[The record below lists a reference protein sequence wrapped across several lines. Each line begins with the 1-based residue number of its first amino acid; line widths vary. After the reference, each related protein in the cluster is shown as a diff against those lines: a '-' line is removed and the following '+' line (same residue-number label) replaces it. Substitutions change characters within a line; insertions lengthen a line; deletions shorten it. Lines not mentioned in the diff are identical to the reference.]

1 MQAVKLIWKNRK
13 YIGMVKISGIEK
25 KSLAEKV
32 GILPGDILV
41 SVSDNE
47 ICDVLDY
54 RFYITEKKLSLK
66 VLRDGKELVFD
77 IKKPQYDDIGL
88 EFDTYLM
95 DEKHTCTNKCV
106 FCFID
111 QNPKGMREM
120 CYFKDDDSR
129 MSFFYG
135 NYVTLTNMKEAE
147 VERLIKM
154 RISPINISVHTTNP
168 HLRCKML
175 NNRFAGD
182 VLRYMDKFREGGIAM
197 NCQIVLCKGLND
209 GKELEKTLDDLA
221 SLFPAVESIAVVP
234 SGLTKYREGLYPLED
249 FSKEDAREV
258 IKLVNAKRREFEEK
272 TGHTIVQ
279 CSDEWY
285 LKAGIELPD
294 EDYYDGYP
302 QLDNGVGL
310 IKSMEN
316 EVLMR
321 IEELKEEGFELD
333 KPRCLS
339 SVTGEA
345 AYPFI
350 SRMAKRLMEEF
361 EGLTFNV
368 YECKN
373 DFFGHSVNVAGLLV
387 GGDVYNRLKDEKLGE
402 ELLIPNVM
410 LRHEGD
416 LFLDNMHVD
425 ELAEKLN
432 IKVTPTPCN
441 GDDFVNFALDI

>member
-1 MQAVKLIWKNRK
+1 
-13 YIGMVKISGIEK
+13 MVKISGVEK
-25 KSLAEKV
+25 KSLAEKA
-32 GILPGDILV
+32 GIHAGDILL
-41 SVSDNE
+41 SISDNE

-66 VLRDGKELVFD
+66 IDRNGEILTFD

-88 EFDTYLM
+88 EFNTYLM

-135 NYVTLTNMKEAE
+135 NYVTLTNMKESE
-147 VERLIKM
+147 VDRLIKM

-168 HLRCKML
+168 ELRCKML
-175 NNRFAGD
+175 SNRFAGD
-182 VLRYMDKFREGGIAM
+182 VLRYLDKFKDGGISM
-197 NCQIVLCKGLND
+197 NCQIVLCKNLND
-209 GKELEKTLDDLA
+209 GKELERTLDDL
-221 SLFPAVESIAVVP
+221 SRLFPSVESIAVVP

-249 FSKEDAREV
+249 FTKEDAREV
-258 IKLVNAKRREFEEK
+258 IHLVNAKRKEFEK
-272 TGHTIVQ
+272 KYAHTIVQ

-294 EDYYDGYP
+294 EEYYDGYP

-310 IKSMEN
+310 IRSMES

-321 IEELKEEGFELD
+321 IEELKDDGFVLD
-333 KPRCLS
+333 SQRCIS

-350 SRMAKRLMEEF
+350 LRMAKKLEQEF

-373 DFFGHSVNVAGLLV
+373 EFFGNSVNVAGLLV
-387 GGDVYNRLKDEKLGE
+387 GQDVYERLKGEELGD

-416 LFLDNMHVD
+416 LFLDNMHID
-425 ELAEKLN
+425 ELSEKLGTD
-432 IKVTPTPCN
+432 IIPIPASD
-441 GDDFVNFALDI
+441 GFEFVDAVLGV

>member
-1 MQAVKLIWKNRK
+1 
-13 YIGMVKISGIEK
+13 MVKISGIER
-25 KSLAEKV
+25 KSLAEKA
-32 GILPGDILV
+32 GILSGDELV
-41 SVSDNE
+41 SINDNE

-54 RFYITEKKLSLK
+54 RFYLTEKKLKLK
-66 VLRDGKELVFD
+66 VQRDGKELFFD

-88 EFDTYLM
+88 EFETYLM

-111 QNPKGMREM
+111 QNPEGMRKM

-147 VERLIKM
+147 VDRLIKM

-168 HLRCKML
+168 ELRCKML

-209 GKELEKTLDDLA
+209 GKELERTLDDLA
-221 SLFPAVESIAVVP
+221 QLFPSVESIAVVP

-249 FSKEDAREV
+249 FSKEDARDV
-258 IKLVNAKRREFEEK
+258 IHLVNSKRREFEEK

-285 LKAGIELPD
+285 IKAGIELPD

-316 EVLMR
+316 EILMR
-321 IEELKEEGFELD
+321 IGELKEEGFKLE

-339 SVTGEA
+339 SVTGTA

-350 SRMAKRLMEEF
+350 SAMAKKLMEEF

-373 DFFGHSVNVAGLLV
+373 DFFGHTVNVAGLLV
-387 GGDVYNRLKDEKLGE
+387 GEDLYNRLKNENLGE
-402 ELLIPNVM
+402 ELLIPHVM

-416 LFLDNMHVD
+416 LFLDNTDVD
-425 ELAEKLN
+425 ELAERLN
-432 IKVTPTPCN
+432 ISIYPIPASDGFC
-441 GDDFVNFALDI
+441 FVDSVLGI

>member
-1 MQAVKLIWKNRK
+1 
-13 YIGMVKISGIEK
+13 MVKISGIEK
-25 KSLAEKV
+25 KSLAEKA
-32 GILPGDILV
+32 GILAGDKLLSIG
-41 SVSDNE
+41 DNE
-47 ICDVLDY
+47 INDVLDY

-66 VLRDGKELVFD
+66 IDRDGEILTFD

-95 DEKHTCTNKCV
+95 DEKHSCTNKCV

-111 QNPKGMREM
+111 QNPDGMRPM

-135 NYVTLTNMKEAE
+135 NYVTLTNMKEEE
-147 VERLIKM
+147 VSRLIKM

-168 HLRCKML
+168 DLRCKML
-175 NNRFAGD
+175 SNRFAGD
-182 VLRYMDKFREGGIAM
+182 VLRYMDKFRDGGISM

-209 GKELEKTLDDLA
+209 GKELERTLDDL
-221 SLFPAVESIAVVP
+221 SKLFPSVESIAVVP

-249 FSKEDAREV
+249 FTKEDAREV

-285 LKAGIELPD
+285 LKAGIELPE

-310 IKSMEN
+310 IRSMEN

-321 IEELKEEGFELD
+321 IEELKEDGFVLD
-333 KPRCLS
+333 APRCVS
-339 SVTGEA
+339 SVTGVA

-350 SRMAKRLMEEF
+350 SRMAKKLEEAF
-361 EGLTFNV
+361 DGLTFNV

-373 DFFGHSVNVAGLLV
+373 DFFGHTVNVAGLLV
-387 GGDVYNRLKDEKLGE
+387 GEDVYNRLKEENLGE
-402 ELLIPNVM
+402 ELFIPNVM

-425 ELAEKLN
+425 ELSEKLGVS
-432 IKVTPTPCN
+432 ITTVPASD
-441 GDDFVNFALDI
+441 GFSLVDAVLGI

>member
-1 MQAVKLIWKNRK
+1 
-13 YIGMVKISGIEK
+13 MVKISGIEK
-25 KSLAEKV
+25 KSLAEKA
-32 GILPGDILV
+32 GILPGDVLV
-41 SVSDNE
+41 SISDNE

-77 IKKPQYDDIGL
+77 IRKPQYDDIGL
-88 EFDTYLM
+88 EFETYLM
-95 DEKHTCTNKCV
+95 DEKHTCSNKCV

-111 QNPKGMREM
+111 QNPKGMRPL

-168 HLRCKML
+168 ELRCKML

-182 VLRYMDKFREGGIAM
+182 VLRYMDKFREGGISM
-197 NCQIVLCKGLND
+197 ICQIVLCKGLND
-209 GKELEKTLDDLA
+209 GKELERTLDDLA
-221 SLFPAVESIAVVP
+221 SLFPSVESVAVVP
-234 SGLTKYREGLYPLED
+234 SGLTKYREGLYPLENFTRD
-249 FSKEDAREV
+249 DAKEV
-258 IKLVNAKRREFEEK
+258 IRLVNSKRREFEEK

-316 EVLMR
+316 EVLFR
-321 IEELKEEGFELD
+321 IEELLENGFTLD
-333 KPRCLS
+333 KPRVIS

-350 SRMAKRLMEEF
+350 SRMARKLEETF
-361 EGLTFNV
+361 HGLTFKV

-373 DFFGHSVNVAGLLV
+373 DFFGHTVNVAGLLV
-387 GGDVYNRLKDEKLGE
+387 GGDIYNRLKDEDLGE

-416 LFLDNMHVD
+416 LFLDNTDID
-425 ELAEKLN
+425 EISEKLN
-432 IKVTPTPCN
+432 ISIYPIPASDGFC
-441 GDDFVNFALDI
+441 FVDAVLGI

>member
-1 MQAVKLIWKNRK
+1 
-13 YIGMVKISGIEK
+13 MVKIWRVEK
-25 KSLAEKV
+25 KSLAEKA
-32 GILPGDILV
+32 GLLEGDVLI
-41 SVSDNE
+41 SINDNE

-54 RFYITEKKLSLK
+54 RFYITEKRITLK
-66 VLRDGKELVFD
+66 VERDGQEISFD

-88 EFDTYLM
+88 EFETYLM

-111 QNPKGMREM
+111 QNPEGMRKM

-135 NYVTLTNMKEAE
+135 NYVTLTNMKKSE

-168 HLRCKML
+168 SLRCQML
-175 NNRFAGD
+175 SNRFAGD
-182 VLRYMDKFREGGIAM
+182 VLSYMQDFKNGGISM

-209 GKELEKTLDDLA
+209 GKELERTLDDL
-221 SLFPAVESIAVVP
+221 SGLFPAVESIAVVP
-234 SGLTKYREGLYPLED
+234 AGLTKHREGLYPLSE
-249 FSKEDAREV
+249 FTREDAIEV

-272 TGHTIVQ
+272 TGHAIVQ

-285 LKAGIELPD
+285 LKAGIEIPD
-294 EDYYDGYP
+294 EDYYEGYP

-310 IKSMEN
+310 IRSMEL

-321 IEELKEEGFELD
+321 IDELKEEGFKLE
-333 KPRCLS
+333 KPLTIS

-350 SRMAKRLMEEF
+350 SRMAQRLMREF
-361 EGLTFNV
+361 DGLTFNV

-373 DFFGHSVNVAGLLV
+373 EFFGHSVNVAGLLV
-387 GGDVYNRLKDEKLGE
+387 GGDVYERLKGENLGE
-402 ELLIPNVM
+402 LLLIPNVM

-416 LFLDNMHVD
+416 LFLDNMD
-425 ELAEKLN
+425 IRELEEKLGVE
-432 IKVTPTPCN
+432 IMPVPASDGFC
-441 GDDFVNFALDI
+441 FVDYALGI

>member
-1 MQAVKLIWKNRK
+1 
-13 YIGMVKISGIEK
+13 MVKISGIEK
-25 KSLAEKV
+25 KSIAEKA
-32 GILPGDILV
+32 GILAGDKLI
-41 SVSDNE
+41 SISDNE

-66 VLRDGKELVFD
+66 VERDGEILTFD

-88 EFDTYLM
+88 EFETYLM

-135 NYVTLTNMKEAE
+135 NYVTLTNMKESE

-168 HLRCKML
+168 SLRCKML
-175 NNRFAGD
+175 SNRFAGD
-182 VLRYMDKFREGGIAM
+182 VLRYMDKFKEGGISM
-197 NCQIVLCKGLND
+197 NCQIVLCKNLND
-209 GKELEKTLDDLA
+209 GKELERTLDDLA
-221 SLFPAVESIAVVP
+221 KLFPSVESIAVVP
-234 SGLTKYREGLYPLED
+234 SGLTKYRDGLYPLSD
-249 FSKEDAREV
+249 FTKEDAREV
-258 IKLVNAKRREFEEK
+258 IRLVNEKRKEFEEK

-279 CSDEWY
+279 CSDEWF
-285 LKAGIELPD
+285 LKAGIELPE

-321 IEELKEEGFELD
+321 IEELKEDGFKLD
-333 KPRCLS
+333 SPRVIS
-339 SVTGEA
+339 SVTGSA

-350 SRMAKRLMEEF
+350 SRMAKRLMQEF

-373 DFFGHSVNVAGLLV
+373 EFFGHTVNVAGLLV
-387 GGDVYNRLKDEKLGE
+387 GEDVYNRLKDENLGE
-402 ELLIPNVM
+402 ELIIPNVM

-416 LFLDNMHVD
+416 LFLDNMHID
-425 ELAEKLN
+425 DLAEKLKTN
-432 IKVTPTPCN
+432 IYPTPASDGFC
-441 GDDFVNFALDI
+441 FVDAVLGI

>member
-1 MQAVKLIWKNRK
+1 
-13 YIGMVKISGIEK
+13 MVKISGVEK
-25 KSLAEKV
+25 KSIAEKA
-32 GILPGDILV
+32 GILEGDILL
-41 SVSDNE
+41 SISDNE
-47 ICDVLDY
+47 INDVLDY

-88 EFDTYLM
+88 EFETYLM
-95 DEKHTCTNKCV
+95 DEKHSCTNKCV

-111 QNPKGMREM
+111 QNPEGMRPM

-135 NYVTLTNMKEAE
+135 NYVTLTNMKECE

-168 HLRCKML
+168 NLRCKML

-182 VLRYMDKFREGGIAM
+182 VLRYMDMFKAGGISM

-209 GKELEKTLDDLA
+209 GKELERTLDDLA
-221 SLFPAVESIAVVP
+221 SLFPSVESIAVVP
-234 SGLTKYREGLYPLED
+234 SGLTKYREGLYPLEEFTKD
-249 FSKEDAREV
+249 DAKEV
-258 IKLVNAKRREFEEK
+258 IRLVNSKRREFEEK

-310 IKSMEN
+310 IKCMEN
-316 EVLMR
+316 EVLFR
-321 IEELKEEGFELD
+321 IDELKEDGFKLEE
-333 KPRCLS
+333 PRKIS
-339 SVTGEA
+339 TVTGEA

-350 SRMAKRLMEEF
+350 SRMAKKLEETF
-361 EGLTFNV
+361 EGLEYNV
-368 YECKN
+368 YLCKN
-373 DFFGHSVNVAGLLV
+373 DFFGHSVTVAGLLT
-387 GGDVYNRLKDEKLGE
+387 GIDVYNRLKDEDLGE
-402 ELLIPNVM
+402 ELLIPSVM

-425 ELAEKLN
+425 ELSEKLGVR
-432 IKVTPTPCN
+432 ITPTPCD
-441 GDDFVNFALDI
+441 GDYFVNFALDI

>member
-1 MQAVKLIWKNRK
+1 
-13 YIGMVKISGIEK
+13 MVKISGVEK
-25 KSLAEKV
+25 KSLAEKA
-32 GILPGDILV
+32 GILAGDKLLSI
-41 SVSDNE
+41 SDNE

-66 VLRDGKELVFD
+66 IERDGEILTFD

-88 EFDTYLM
+88 EFETYLM

-111 QNPKGMREM
+111 QNPEGMRKM

-147 VERLIKM
+147 VDRLIKM

-168 HLRCKML
+168 ALRCKML
-175 NNRFAGD
+175 SNRFAGD
-182 VLRYMDKFREGGIAM
+182 VLRYMDKFRDGGISM

-209 GKELEKTLDDLA
+209 GKELERTLDDL
-221 SLFPAVESIAVVP
+221 SVLFPSVESIAVVP

-249 FSKEDAREV
+249 FTKEDARAV
-258 IKLVNAKRREFEEK
+258 IRLVNEKRCEFEKK

-310 IKSMEN
+310 IRSMEA

-321 IEELKEEGFELD
+321 IEELKEEGFKLTSL
-333 KPRCLS
+333 RCVS

-350 SRMAKRLMEEF
+350 SRMAKRLMETF
-361 EGLTFNV
+361 EGLSFNV

-373 DFFGHSVNVAGLLV
+373 EFFGHTVNVAGLLV
-387 GGDVYNRLKDEKLGE
+387 GEDVYNRLKDEELGE
-402 ELLIPNVM
+402 ELLIPSVM

-416 LFLDNMHVD
+416 LFLDNTDVD
-425 ELAEKLN
+425 DLAERLGTT
-432 IKVTPTPCN
+432 IYPIPASDGFC
-441 GDDFVNFALDI
+441 FVDAVLGI

>member
-1 MQAVKLIWKNRK
+1 
-13 YIGMVKISGIEK
+13 MVKISGIEK
-25 KSLAEKV
+25 KSLAEKA
-32 GILPGDILV
+32 GLLAGDFLI
-41 SVSDNE
+41 SISDNE
-47 ICDVLDY
+47 INDVLDY
-54 RFYITEKKLSLK
+54 RFYITEKKLKLK
-66 VLRDGKELVFD
+66 VQRDGKELIFD

-88 EFDTYLM
+88 EFSTYLM
-95 DEKHTCTNKCV
+95 DEKHSCTNKCV

-111 QNPKGMREM
+111 QNPCGMREM

-168 HLRCKML
+168 ALRCKML

-182 VLRYMDKFREGGIAM
+182 VLRYMDMFRDGGISM

-209 GKELEKTLDDLA
+209 GKELERTLDDLA
-221 SLFPAVESIAVVP
+221 TLFPSVESVAVVP

-249 FSKEDAREV
+249 FSREDAKEV
-258 IKLVNAKRREFEEK
+258 IKLVNKKRREFEEK

-316 EVLMR
+316 EVLFR
-321 IEELKEEGFELD
+321 IDELKDEGFCLD
-333 KPRCLS
+333 EPRHIS

-350 SRMAKRLMEEF
+350 SRMAKRLEEEF
-361 EGLTFNV
+361 DGLTFDV

-387 GGDVYNRLKDEKLGE
+387 GGDVYNRLENENLGQ
-402 ELLIPNVM
+402 ELLIPSVM

-416 LFLDNMHVD
+416 LFLDNMHID
-425 ELAEKLN
+425 ELSQKLN
-432 IKVTPTPCN
+432 IQITPVLCN
-441 GDDFVNFALDI
+441 GDDFVNTALGI

>member
-1 MQAVKLIWKNRK
+1 
-13 YIGMVKISGIEK
+13 MVKISGVEK
-25 KSLAEKV
+25 KSLAEKA
-32 GILPGDILV
+32 GILAGDKLLSI
-41 SVSDNE
+41 SDNE

-66 VLRDGKELVFD
+66 IERDGEILAFD

-88 EFDTYLM
+88 EFETYLM

-111 QNPKGMREM
+111 QNPKGMRPM

-147 VERLIKM
+147 VDRLIKM

-168 HLRCKML
+168 ELRCKML
-175 NNRFAGD
+175 SNRFAGD
-182 VLRYMDKFREGGIAM
+182 VLRYMDKFKEGGISM

-209 GKELEKTLDDLA
+209 GKELERTLDDLA
-221 SLFPAVESIAVVP
+221 ALFPSVESIAVVP

-249 FSKEDAREV
+249 FTKDDAREV
-258 IKLVNAKRREFEEK
+258 IRLVNAKRHEFEQK

-321 IEELKEEGFELD
+321 IEELKEDGFKLD
-333 KPRCLS
+333 SPRCVS

-350 SRMAKRLMEEF
+350 SRMAKKLMEAF

-373 DFFGHSVNVAGLLV
+373 EFFGHSVNVAGLLV
-387 GGDVYNRLKDEKLGE
+387 GEDVYNRLKDEELGE
-402 ELLIPNVM
+402 ELFIPSVM

-425 ELAEKLN
+425 DLAEKLN
-432 IKVTPTPCN
+432 INIVPVAASDGFC
-441 GDDFVNFALDI
+441 FVDRILGI

>member
-1 MQAVKLIWKNRK
+1 
-13 YIGMVKISGIEK
+13 MVKISGVEK
-25 KSLAEKV
+25 KSLAEKA
-32 GILPGDILV
+32 GILAGDKLLSID
-41 SVSDNE
+41 DNE

-54 RFYITEKKLSLK
+54 RFYITEKKLSLTIE
-66 VLRDGKELVFD
+66 RDGEIRIFD

-88 EFDTYLM
+88 EFETYLM

-111 QNPKGMREM
+111 QNPEGMRKM

-147 VERLIKM
+147 VDRLIKM

-168 HLRCKML
+168 DLRCKML

-182 VLRYMDKFREGGIAM
+182 VLRYMDKFKEGGISM

-209 GKELEKTLDDLA
+209 GKELERTLDDLA
-221 SLFPAVESIAVVP
+221 KLFPSVESIAVVP

-249 FSKEDAREV
+249 FTKEDAREV
-258 IKLVNAKRREFEEK
+258 IRLVNAKRKEFEAK

-310 IKSMEN
+310 IKSMES

-321 IEELKEEGFELD
+321 IEELKEEGFKLD
-333 KPRCLS
+333 EPRCVS

-350 SRMAKRLMEEF
+350 SRMAKKLMETF

-373 DFFGHSVNVAGLLV
+373 EFFGHTVNVAGLLV
-387 GGDVYNRLKDEKLGE
+387 GEDLYNRLKDENLGE
-402 ELLIPNVM
+402 ELLIPHVM

-416 LFLDNMHVD
+416 LFLDNMDVD
-425 ELAEKLN
+425 ELAEKLGTT
-432 IKVTPTPCN
+432 IYPIPSSDGFC
-441 GDDFVNFALDI
+441 FVDAVLGN

>member
-1 MQAVKLIWKNRK
+1 
-13 YIGMVKISGIEK
+13 MVKISGVEK
-25 KSLAEKV
+25 KSLAEKA
-32 GILPGDILV
+32 GILAGDKLLSIN
-41 SVSDNE
+41 DNE

-54 RFYITEKKLSLK
+54 RFYITEKKITLRIE
-66 VLRDGKELVFD
+66 RDGDELVFE

-88 EFDTYLM
+88 EFETYLM

-111 QNPKGMREM
+111 QNPEGMRKM

-147 VERLIKM
+147 VDRLIKM

-168 HLRCKML
+168 DLRCKML

-182 VLRYMDKFREGGIAM
+182 VLRYMDKFKEGGISM
-197 NCQIVLCKGLND
+197 NCQIVLCKNLND
-209 GKELEKTLDDLA
+209 GKELERTLDDLA
-221 SLFPAVESIAVVP
+221 KLFPSVESIAVVP

-249 FSKEDAREV
+249 FTKEDAREV
-258 IKLVNAKRREFEEK
+258 IRLVNAKRKEFEEK

-302 QLDNGVGL
+302 QFDNGVGL
-310 IKSMEN
+310 IKSMES

-321 IEELKEEGFELD
+321 IEELKEEGFKLD
-333 KPRCLS
+333 EPRCVS

-350 SRMAKRLMEEF
+350 LRMAKKLMETF

-373 DFFGHSVNVAGLLV
+373 EFFGHTVNVAGLLV
-387 GGDVYNRLKDEKLGE
+387 GEDLYNRLKDENLGE
-402 ELLIPNVM
+402 ELLIPHVM

-416 LFLDNMHVD
+416 LFLDNMDVD
-425 ELAEKLN
+425 DLAEKLGTT
-432 IKVTPTPCN
+432 IYPIPSSDGFC
-441 GDDFVNFALDI
+441 FVDAVLGN

>member
-1 MQAVKLIWKNRK
+1 
-13 YIGMVKISGIEK
+13 MVKISGIEK
-25 KSLAEKV
+25 KSLAEKA
-32 GILPGDILV
+32 GLLAGDILI
-41 SVSDNE
+41 SISDNE
-47 ICDVLDY
+47 INDVLDY
-54 RFYITEKKLSLK
+54 RFYITEKKLKLK
-66 VLRDGKELVFD
+66 VQRDGKELIFD

-88 EFDTYLM
+88 EFSTYLM
-95 DEKHTCTNKCV
+95 DEKHSCTNKCV

-111 QNPKGMREM
+111 QNPCGMREM

-168 HLRCKML
+168 ALRCKML

-182 VLRYMDKFREGGIAM
+182 VLRYMDMFRDGGISM

-209 GKELEKTLDDLA
+209 GKELERTLDDLA
-221 SLFPAVESIAVVP
+221 TLFPSVESVAVVP

-249 FSKEDAREV
+249 FSREDAKEV
-258 IKLVNAKRREFEEK
+258 IKLVNKKRREFEEK

-316 EVLMR
+316 EVLFR
-321 IEELKEEGFELD
+321 IDELKDEGFCLD
-333 KPRCLS
+333 EPRHIS

-350 SRMAKRLMEEF
+350 SRMAKKLEEEF
-361 EGLTFNV
+361 DGLTFDV

-373 DFFGHSVNVAGLLV
+373 DFFGHSVNVEGLLI
-387 GGDVYNRLKDEKLGE
+387 GGDVYNRLENENLGQ
-402 ELLIPNVM
+402 ELLIPSVM

-416 LFLDNMHVD
+416 LFLDNMHID
-425 ELAEKLN
+425 ELSQKLN
-432 IKVTPTPCN
+432 IQITPVLCN
-441 GDDFVNFALDI
+441 GDDFVNTALGI

>member
-1 MQAVKLIWKNRK
+1 
-13 YIGMVKISGIEK
+13 MVKISGIEK
-25 KSLAEKV
+25 KSLAEKA
-32 GILPGDILV
+32 GLLAGDILI
-41 SVSDNE
+41 SISDNE
-47 ICDVLDY
+47 INDVLDY
-54 RFYITEKKLSLK
+54 RFYITEKKLKLK
-66 VLRDGKELVFD
+66 VQRDGKELIFD

-88 EFDTYLM
+88 EFSTYLM
-95 DEKHTCTNKCV
+95 DEKHSCTNKCV

-111 QNPKGMREM
+111 QNPCGMREM
-120 CYFKDDDSR
+120 CYFTDDDSS

-168 HLRCKML
+168 ALRCKML

-182 VLRYMDKFREGGIAM
+182 VLRYMDMFRDGGISM

-209 GKELEKTLDDLA
+209 GKELERTLDDLA
-221 SLFPAVESIAVVP
+221 TLFPSVESVAVVP

-249 FSKEDAREV
+249 FSREDAKEV
-258 IKLVNAKRREFEEK
+258 IKLVNKKRREFEEK

-316 EVLMR
+316 EVLFR
-321 IEELKEEGFELD
+321 IDELKDEGFCLD
-333 KPRCLS
+333 EPRHIS

-350 SRMAKRLMEEF
+350 SRMAKKLEEEF
-361 EGLTFNV
+361 DGLTFDV

-387 GGDVYNRLKDEKLGE
+387 GGDVYNRLENENLGQ
-402 ELLIPNVM
+402 ELLIPSVM

-416 LFLDNMHVD
+416 LFLDNMHID
-425 ELAEKLN
+425 ELSQKLN
-432 IKVTPTPCN
+432 IQITPVLCN
-441 GDDFVNFALDI
+441 GDD

>member
-1 MQAVKLIWKNRK
+1 
-13 YIGMVKISGIEK
+13 MVKISGIER
-25 KSLAEKV
+25 KSLAEKA
-32 GILPGDILV
+32 GILSGDELV
-41 SVSDNE
+41 SINDNE
-47 ICDVLDY
+47 INDVLDY
-54 RFYITEKKLSLK
+54 RFYLTEKKLRL
-66 VLRDGKELVFD
+66 LIHRDGDELVFD

-88 EFDTYLM
+88 EFETYLM

-111 QNPKGMREM
+111 QNPEGMRKM

-135 NYVTLTNMKEAE
+135 NYVTLTNMKESE

-168 HLRCKML
+168 DLRCKML

-209 GKELEKTLDDLA
+209 GKELERTLDDLVQ
-221 SLFPAVESIAVVP
+221 LFPSVESIAVVP

-258 IKLVNAKRREFEEK
+258 IHLVNSKRREFEEK

-316 EVLMR
+316 EILMR
-321 IEELKEEGFELD
+321 IGELKEEGFKLE

-339 SVTGEA
+339 SVTGTA

-350 SRMAKRLMEEF
+350 SAMAKMLMEEF

-373 DFFGHSVNVAGLLV
+373 EFFGHSVNVAGLLV
-387 GGDVYNRLKDEKLGE
+387 GEDLYNRLKNENLGE
-402 ELLIPNVM
+402 ELLIPHVM

-416 LFLDNMHVD
+416 LFLDNTDVD
-425 ELAEKLN
+425 ELAERLN
-432 IKVTPTPCN
+432 ISIYPIPASDGFC
-441 GDDFVNFALDI
+441 FVDAVLGI

>member
-1 MQAVKLIWKNRK
+1 
-13 YIGMVKISGIEK
+13 MVKISGVEK
-25 KSLAEKV
+25 KSLAEKA
-32 GILPGDILV
+32 GILAGDKLLAI
-41 SVSDNE
+41 SDNE

-66 VLRDGKELVFD
+66 IERDGEILTFD

-88 EFDTYLM
+88 EFETYLM

-111 QNPKGMREM
+111 QNPEGMRPM

-147 VERLIKM
+147 VDRLIKM

-168 HLRCKML
+168 DLRCKML

-182 VLRYMDKFREGGIAM
+182 VLRYMDKFKEGGISM

-209 GKELEKTLDDLA
+209 GKELERTLDDLA
-221 SLFPAVESIAVVP
+221 KLFPSVESIAVVP

-249 FSKEDAREV
+249 FTKEDAREV
-258 IKLVNAKRREFEEK
+258 IRLVNAKRKEFEAK

-310 IKSMEN
+310 IKSMES

-321 IEELKEEGFELD
+321 IEELKEEGFKLD
-333 KPRCLS
+333 EPRCVS

-350 SRMAKRLMEEF
+350 SRMAKKLMETF

-373 DFFGHSVNVAGLLV
+373 EFFGHTVNVAGLLV
-387 GGDVYNRLKDEKLGE
+387 GEDLYNRLKDENLGE
-402 ELLIPNVM
+402 ELLIPHVM

-416 LFLDNMHVD
+416 LFLDNMDVD
-425 ELAEKLN
+425 DLAEKLGTT
-432 IKVTPTPCN
+432 IYPIPASDGFC
-441 GDDFVNFALDI
+441 FVDAVLGN

>member
-1 MQAVKLIWKNRK
+1 
-13 YIGMVKISGIEK
+13 MVKISGIEK
-25 KSLAEKV
+25 KSLAEKA
-32 GILPGDILV
+32 GILAGDRLLSI
-41 SVSDNE
+41 SDNE

-54 RFYITEKKLSLK
+54 RFYVTEKKLSLK
-66 VLRDGKELVFD
+66 IERDGEILTFD

-88 EFDTYLM
+88 EFETYLM

-111 QNPKGMREM
+111 QNPKGMRPM

-147 VERLIKM
+147 VDRLIKM

-168 HLRCKML
+168 ELRCKML
-175 NNRFAGD
+175 SNRFAGD
-182 VLRYMDKFREGGIAM
+182 VLRYMDKFKKGGISM
-197 NCQIVLCKGLND
+197 NCQIVLCKNLND
-209 GKELEKTLDDLA
+209 GKELERTLDDLSA
-221 SLFPAVESIAVVP
+221 LFPSVESIAVVP

-249 FSKEDAREV
+249 FTKEDAREV
-258 IKLVNAKRREFEEK
+258 IRLVNAKRREFEQK

-316 EVLMR
+316 DVLMR
-321 IEELKEEGFELD
+321 IEELEEDGFKLD
-333 KPRCLS
+333 FPRCVS

-350 SRMAKRLMEEF
+350 SRMAKKLMEVF

-373 DFFGHSVNVAGLLV
+373 EFFGHSVNVAGLLV
-387 GGDVYNRLKDEKLGE
+387 GEDVYNRLKDEELGE
-402 ELLIPNVM
+402 ELFIPSVM

-425 ELAEKLN
+425 DLAEKLKIN
-432 IKVTPTPCN
+432 IVPVPASDGFC
-441 GDDFVNFALDI
+441 FVDAVLGI

>member
-1 MQAVKLIWKNRK
+1 MRSAECGI
-13 YIGMVKISGIEK
+13 MVKISGIER
-25 KSLAEKV
+25 KSLAEKA
-32 GILPGDILV
+32 GILSGDAII
-41 SVSDNE
+41 SINDNE
-47 ICDVLDY
+47 ISDVLDY
-54 RFYITEKKLSLK
+54 RFYLTEKKLSLR
-66 VLRDGKELVFD
+66 VLRDGKELIFD

-88 EFDTYLM
+88 EFETYLM

-111 QNPKGMREM
+111 QNPEGMRPL

-135 NYVTLTNMKEAE
+135 NYVTLTNMKQCE

-168 HLRCKML
+168 ALRCKML

-182 VLRYMDKFREGGIAM
+182 VLRYMDKFREGGISM

-209 GKELEKTLDDLA
+209 GDELERTLDDL
-221 SLFPAVESIAVVP
+221 SKLFPSVESIAVVP

-249 FSKEDAREV
+249 FTKEDAREV
-258 IKLVNAKRREFEEK
+258 IRLVNRKRREFEEK

-285 LKAGIELPD
+285 LKAQVALPD

-321 IEELKEEGFELD
+321 IEELKEEGFKLAE
-333 KPRCLS
+333 PRCIS

-350 SRMAKRLMEEF
+350 SAMARKLEGAF
-361 EGLTFNV
+361 DGLTFNV

-373 DFFGHSVNVAGLLV
+373 DFFGHTVNVAGLLV
-387 GGDVYNRLKDEKLGE
+387 GKDVYNRLKDENLGKA
-402 ELLIPNVM
+402 LLIPNVM

-425 ELAEKLN
+425 DLAQKLN
-432 IKVTPTPCN
+432 IDIYPVTSSDGFC
-441 GDDFVNFALDI
+441 FVDAVLGI